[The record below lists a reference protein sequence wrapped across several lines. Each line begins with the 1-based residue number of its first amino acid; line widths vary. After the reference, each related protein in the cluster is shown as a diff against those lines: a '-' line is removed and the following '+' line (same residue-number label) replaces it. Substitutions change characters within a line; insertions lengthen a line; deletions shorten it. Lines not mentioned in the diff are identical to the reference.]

1 MDPIPAAS
9 CSPPGRDG
17 ETVQSFAHDLK
28 AHGGYPEAI
37 GNVTCDMSAAF
48 IAGVQDYLPN
58 ADVLAELKDDGTVP
72 QPLRHRAL
80 RIWFAAKSR

>member
-1 MDPIPAAS
+1 
-9 CSPPGRDG
+9 
-17 ETVQSFAHDLK
+17 
-28 AHGGYPEAI
+28 
-37 GNVTCDMSAAF
+37 MSAAF